1 MSKMKRA
8 ALTGGRRLNKKQKL
22 TKNQK
27 QMRLIL
33 ILFAVVLLLGMIGM
47 LWLMNRVYRPASFN
61 CLLFLT
67 G

>member
-8 ALTGGRRLNKKQKL
+8 ALTGGRRLNKKQKP

-27 QMRLIL
+27 QMRMFL

-47 LWLMNRVYRPASFN
+47 LWLMNRVHRPDQF
-61 CLLFLT
+61 
-67 G
+67 

>member
-27 QMRLIL
+27 QMRMIL

-47 LWLMNRVYRPASFN
+47 LWLMNRVHRPDQF
-61 CLLFLT
+61 
-67 G
+67 